1 MFKFYS
7 LSLLFNPVL
16 LSRDSP
22 RVLIFCLPVQV
33 RCLLLVHKVE
43 QIKFRLLQVNFVRV
57 QGSLII
63 VFDCLSTLI
72 NNSPFFKKKVCF
84 WAYFI
89 VNSHVATLWPILGHG
104 CESRALSC
112 QGGWKVRIKKALEDM
127 KFCLRCWSEPE
138 YSYLITHRTIWR
150 SMCFMF

>member
-72 NNSPFFKKKVCF
+72 NNSPFFKKKSLLLSLFYSKLPCCNVV
-84 WAYFI
+84 AYSRSW
-89 VNSHVATLWPILGHG
+89 VREQSLVLSGRMEGENQ
-104 CESRALSC
+104 ESVRRYESLSE
-112 QGGWKVRIKKALEDM
+112 VLE
-127 KFCLRCWSEPE
+127 
-138 YSYLITHRTIWR
+138 
-150 SMCFMF
+150 